1 MAIIKED
8 NDFFVI
14 IVDDWNCSLD
24 KLLVLSDADDDVII
38 AGVALVICRGNDVV
52 NTLEESLLLSTNKD
66 EADDS
71 NDNVELSLV

>member
-1 MAIIKED
+1 M
-8 NDFFVI
+8 
-14 IVDDWNCSLD
+14 
-24 KLLVLSDADDDVII
+24 LSDADDNVII

-71 NDNVELSLV
+71 NDIVELSLV